1 MLNDREFVY
10 TKKVCESLN
19 VYPIL
24 SDDPCQ
30 RSVFVGAGLLA
41 QMCADLV
48 DFLFELVN
56 VVVLC
61 VYHRVPP

>member
-41 QMCADLV
+41 QMRADLV
-48 DFLFELVN
+48 DFFFELVDGI
-56 VVVLC
+56 VLR
-61 VYHRVPP
+61 VDDPVPP